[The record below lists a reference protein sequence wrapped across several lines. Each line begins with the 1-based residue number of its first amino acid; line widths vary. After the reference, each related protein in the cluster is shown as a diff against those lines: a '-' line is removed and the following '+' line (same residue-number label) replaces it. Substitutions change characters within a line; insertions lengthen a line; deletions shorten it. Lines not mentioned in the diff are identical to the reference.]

1 MTDLPYL
8 ASRLYGTPLLIAR
21 PKLDVILGVMGRK
34 LAGDGLPAAPPVTP
48 LESVARS
55 AQPQITESGIAVIPI
70 LGTLVR
76 RSSYLVAAS
85 GLTSYFEIEA
95 MAAEA
100 FADPRVKAVLLEID
114 SSGGEAG
121 GVFDLA
127 ARLRSL
133 ARTSGKPLWAIADE
147 AALSAAYALA
157 CAADR
162 LWLTRTAEVGSI
174 GVVAVHVDESE
185 ADRQAGL
192 AYTFIHAGSHKVDGH
207 PHAPLPLTV
216 AADIQTDIDALHAQ
230 FIALV
235 AGLRGLGVE
244 AVRATQARVYRGDQA
259 IAVGL
264 ADQIGSFREAA
275 LALSQAIAPKTRS
288 THNSHNTPLGGQ
300 TTPTTLATLTTFSA
314 SRSPQ
319 EIFMNDS
326 PQPAPAIEA
335 TDMHTDMHTDAH
347 TDFPEAAGPNAP
359 TATQGSAANA
369 APAAAPSVDEAAI
382 TARVESRLRAQL
394 MELTEVAAQAK
405 RLGISVDPAQALAR
419 GVTPDAL
426 RKTVLGQAAERD
438 AAQDIVAQTQTEL
451 GSKTQALADSPLV
464 KAAKKVSSE
473 ANPTTHQQG
482 TR

>member
-21 PKLDVILGVMGRK
+21 PKLEIILGVMGRK
-34 LAGDGLPAAPPVTP
+34 LAGDTLPTPPP
-48 LESVARS
+48 EAMARS
-55 AQPQITESGIAVIPI
+55 DGVQITESGIAVIPI

-216 AADIQTDIDALHAQ
+216 AADIQTDIDALHEQ
-230 FIALV
+230 FIGLV
-235 AGLRGLGVE
+235 AGSRGLGVE
-244 AVRATQARVYRGDQA
+244 VVRATQARVYRGDQA
-259 IAVGL
+259 IAAGL

-275 LALSQAIAPKTRS
+275 LALSQAIAPKTRD
-288 THNSHNTPLGGQ
+288 THNTHNTPLGRQ

-326 PQPAPAIEA
+326 PQPAPVIEA

-359 TATQGSAANA
+359 TATQGSAAHA

-438 AAQDIVAQTQTEL
+438 AAQDIVAHTQAEL
-451 GSKTQALADSPLV
+451 GGKGQALADSPLV

-473 ANPTTHQQG
+473 ANPAIHPQG

>member
-1 MTDLPYL
+1 MTDWPYL

-21 PKLDVILGVMGRK
+21 PKLEIILGVMGRK
-34 LAGDGLPAAPPVTP
+34 LAGDTLPTPPP
-48 LESVARS
+48 EAMARS
-55 AQPQITESGIAVIPI
+55 DGVQITESGIAVIPI

-95 MAAEA
+95 MADEA

-133 ARTSGKPLWAIADE
+133 AKTSGKPLWAIADE

-275 LALSQAIAPKTRS
+275 LALSQAIVPKTHSTHSTRS
-288 THNSHNTPLGGQ
+288 TPLGRQ
-300 TTPTTLATLTTFSA
+300 TTPTTFSA

-326 PQPAPAIEA
+326 PQPAPAIET
-335 TDMHTDMHTDAH
+335 TDIHTDMHTDV
-347 TDFPEAAGPNAP
+347 PEAAGPNAP
-359 TATQGSAANA
+359 TPSPGSAAHA

-394 MELTEVAAQAK
+394 TELTEVAAQAK
-405 RLGISVDPAQALAR
+405 RLGLSVDPAQALAR

-451 GSKTQALADSPLV
+451 GGKGQALADSPLV
-464 KAAKKVSSE
+464 KAAKKASSE
-473 ANPTTHQQG
+473 ANPATHQQG
-482 TR
+482 SR